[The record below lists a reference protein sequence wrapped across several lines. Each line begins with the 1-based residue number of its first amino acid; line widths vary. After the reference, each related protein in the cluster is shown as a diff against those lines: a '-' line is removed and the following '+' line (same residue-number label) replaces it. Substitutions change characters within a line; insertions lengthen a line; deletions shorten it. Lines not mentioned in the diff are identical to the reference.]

1 MVSATEKLNFTFYVI
16 LTNLNLDGPVELVA
30 VVLDSTDLVYAM
42 EELDSDNASEL
53 ETPGG
58 WDRYLRDTETK
69 HHKVISLS
77 KIKIFQVCSHILVL
91 TPPLSIRVRL
101 YKP

>member
-1 MVSATEKLNFTFYVI
+1 MVSATEKLTFTFYVI
-16 LTNLNLDGPVELVA
+16 LTNLNLDRPMGLMA

-58 WDRYLRDTETK
+58 WDRYLQDTETK
-69 HHKVISLS
+69 
-77 KIKIFQVCSHILVL
+77 
-91 TPPLSIRVRL
+91 
-101 YKP
+101 YY